1 MAGAKEVG
9 ADESGCDQICGN
21 ADDALNHVANIFLVP
36 GTFWREFLVDL
47 GYFTMPVMCYFLVE
61 GFGYT
66 RSRKRYGLRLA
77 IFAALSELPFC
88 LAFSRGAVL
97 GYVGMNMIF
106 TLLLCFGMLVVMEAG
121 WDENLKNFLVL
132 ALAALSW
139 DSDLGDHCAAFYAAL
154 LPRWRGG
161 KAGAAG
167 VSGGDGDLFCR
178 WAGAWLWRC
187 TRLRRRWPGLWGGCL
202 GWRWRRWRSFI
213 FIMAGAVRGDGCFRN
228 GFSMCFTR
236 RICCFWG

>member
-1 MAGAKEVG
+1 MAGAKEVSAG
-9 ADESGCDQICGN
+9 ESGCDQICGN
-21 ADDALNHVANIFLVP
+21 ADDALKPCGEYFSGAGDVLAGVFGGSWLFHDAGDVLFSR
-36 GTFWREFLVDL
+36 GGFWLHALAEALRE
-47 GYFTMPVMCYFLVE
+47 
-61 GFGYT
+61 
-66 RSRKRYGLRLA
+66 RLA

-88 LAFSRGAVL
+88 LAFSEGAVIS
-97 GYVGMNMIF
+97 YVGMNMIF

-121 WDENLKNFLVL
+121 WDENLKIFLVL

-139 DSDLGDHCAAFYAAL
+139 DSDWADHCAAFYAAL
-154 LPRWRGG
+154 LPRWRSG

-178 WAGAWLWRC
+178 WAGAGFGGVRAC
-187 TRLRRRWPGLWGGCL
+187 GGAGLVCGADAWDGAGGGGDPL
-202 GWRWRRWRSFI
+202 SLQWK
-213 FIMAGAVRGDGCFRN
+213 AAVRGDGCFRN